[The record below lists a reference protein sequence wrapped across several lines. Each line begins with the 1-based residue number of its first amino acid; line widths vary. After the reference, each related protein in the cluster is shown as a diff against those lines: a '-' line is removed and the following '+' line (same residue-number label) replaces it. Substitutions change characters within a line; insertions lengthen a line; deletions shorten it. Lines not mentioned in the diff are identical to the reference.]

1 MDYIIF
7 QTTEEP
13 YQVFYIPASPDGH
26 AFQAKV
32 ELRYLPGPNRWILS
46 IADAITGQVYV
57 PNVPVICSYEEINDL
72 LFPFRFLFQG
82 SGIGSLFCLKGVDCP
97 ASTDPGK
104 NNLNEF
110 QVLWGDRWIAAS
122 GG

>member
-32 ELRYLPGPNRWILS
+32 ELRYLPGPDRWILS
-46 IADAITGQVYV
+46 VADAVTGQVYV
-57 PNVPVICSYEEINDL
+57 PNVPVVCSYEEINDL

-82 SGIGSLFCLKGVDCP
+82 SGIGSLFCLKAVDTPSTPDP
-97 ASTDPGK
+97 ARD
-104 NNLNEF
+104 NLHEF
-110 QVLWGDRWIAAS
+110 QLLFGDRYV
-122 GG
+122 